1 MASFRTHVHGEVV
14 PRERVDTGIRER
26 RRHPVHGGGDG
37 VIQGA
42 VRLLRLTLIIILGD
56 KRAFRVRFAILLRG
70 VVDAALLV
78 AVVPSDVGDVGDHLE
93 VRVGAAGGNAVTF
106 VVLASDADFTI
117 HARAR
122 FLAFAPQ

>member
-14 PRERVDTGIRER
+14 PRERVDAGIRER
-26 RRHPVHGGGDG
+26 RRHPGD
-37 VIQGA
+37 
-42 VRLLRLTLIIILGD
+42 
-56 KRAFRVRFAILLRG
+56 VRFAILLRG
-70 VVDAALLV
+70 VDAALLV
-78 AVVPSDVGDVGDHLE
+78 AVAPRDRFDFFDHLE

-106 VVLASDADFTI
+106 DVLASDADFTI